1 MRLSFSAQSFPAPR
15 HEHVLGKD
23 DIARVDSDH
32 LSTLLLHSSMRPR
45 VVTPKLQRQQYGFM
59 AFQPAI
65 YAREA
70 IWMIPSDQSKAM
82 WGNGRIPSSPTEFPE
97 KTPVD
102 MSN

>member
-45 VVTPKLQRQQYGFM
+45 VVTPKLQRQQIWVHGF
-59 AFQPAI
+59 PTCYI
-65 YAREA
+65 CARSHLDDP
-70 IWMIPSDQSKAM
+70 I
-82 WGNGRIPSSPTEFPE
+82 R
-97 KTPVD
+97 PVEGYVGERPD
-102 MSN
+102 SIITD